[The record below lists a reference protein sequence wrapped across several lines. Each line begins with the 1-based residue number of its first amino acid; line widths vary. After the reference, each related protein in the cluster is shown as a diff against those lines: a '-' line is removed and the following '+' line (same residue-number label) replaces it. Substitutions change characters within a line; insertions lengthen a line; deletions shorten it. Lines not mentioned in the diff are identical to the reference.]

1 MLKLPI
7 LQDAPAS
14 APAALPPAPSPVGQA
29 APRRVWVD
37 TYGCQMNVHDTQR
50 MVGLMAEE
58 GYAPTEDPE
67 VADLLIINSC
77 SVREKAENKLRSAA
91 GRLKHVK
98 KMRPDVVIALAG
110 CVAQQ
115 EGASLLERVPHADLV
130 LGPDHVTRLPELVSR
145 IRKDRVR
152 LNETVFVERDD
163 YAFPRLTEAAPV
175 EVSAYVS
182 IMKGCDKFCAFC
194 VVPMTRGRESCRDA
208 AEIVEEVRQLAARG
222 TQEIILLG
230 QTVNTY
236 GARRVH
242 GEIPFHELLARVAEV
257 DGIERIRFTSP
268 HPADFSPEQIRAF
281 RDLPKLC
288 PHMHLPVQS
297 GSSRVLQAM
306 RRGYTREAYLDIV
319 DRFRDLVPE
328 AALSTDIIVG
338 YPTETEAEFEET
350 LSLMER
356 VRFDQAFSFAYSE
369 RTGTRAVDITE
380 GVVPLEDR
388 RRRLATLQALQ
399 DQHTQLRLS
408 AMVGQTY
415 TVLIEGPSKSD
426 PSRSSGRTGTNR
438 VVHVQGMALAGTVLE
453 VQIVEAYAH
462 SLLGNPVG
470 GKLAAPAARC

>member
-7 LQDAPAS
+7 LQDAPA
-14 APAALPPAPSPVGQA
+14 APAEPTVSFGPSPA
-29 APRRVWVD
+29 RAATAPRRLWVD
-37 TYGCQMNVHDTQR
+37 TQGCQMNVHDTQR

-58 GYAPTEDPE
+58 GYAFTEDPDA
-67 VADLLIINSC
+67 ADLLIINSC

-98 KMRPDVVIALAG
+98 KRRPDAVIALTG

-130 LGPDHVTRLPELVSR
+130 LGPDHVTRLPELVAR
-145 IRKDRVR
+145 IRSERVR

-163 YAFPRLTEAAPV
+163 YVFPRLTDAAPV
-175 EVSAYVS
+175 EVTAYVS

-194 VVPMTRGRESCRDA
+194 VVPLTRGRESCRDA
-208 AEIVEEVRQLAARG
+208 VEIVDEVRALAARG
-222 TQEIILLG
+222 AKEVVLLG

-306 RRGYTREAYLDIV
+306 RRGYTREKYLDIV
-319 DRFRDLVPE
+319 DRFRDAAPE

-338 YPTETEAEFEET
+338 FPTETEAEFEET

-399 DQHTQLRLS
+399 DQHTQAKLAALVGKRLE
-408 AMVGQTY
+408 
-415 TVLIEGPSKSD
+415 VLIEGPSKSD
-426 PSRSSGRTGTNR
+426 PTRVSGRTATNR
-438 VVHVQGMALAGTVLE
+438 VVHVAASAPVGAF
-453 VQIVEAYAH
+453 VQVEIVEAFAH
-462 SLLGNPVG
+462 SLLGNQIVPS
-470 GKLAAPAARC
+470 